1 MSSNAPAQK
10 HDADKTRF
18 STIDRDFPRQLATV
32 KMKGAERYG
41 ERNYMN
47 AGQEFDVRLAD
58 ACIRHLFAFLD
69 GETTDPDWGLSH
81 LAHAAAN
88 LEILFERNK

>member
-1 MSSNAPAQK
+1 MNNEARK
-10 HDADKTRF
+10 DDAGKPRF
-18 STIDRDFPRQLATV
+18 SMIDRDFLRELATV

-47 AGQEFDVRLAD
+47 AGPEFDVRLAD

-69 GETTDPDWGLSH
+69 GETTDPDWGLPH

-88 LEILFERNK
+88 LEMLFERNK